1 MDEVLELEKA
11 GWQALSTGGDAGKRF
26 YERVL
31 RDDAVMLFPGG
42 MRIVGKDQ
50 ILDSLGT
57 QPWASFEIQDPDLI
71 ELSPHARALV
81 YRVIARREGS
91 PLYEALITSIYTSD
105 GGLWKLILHQQTQA

>member
-11 GWQALSTGGDAGKRF
+11 GWHALSTGGDAGKRF

-42 MRIVGKDQ
+42 MRIVGKGQ

-57 QPWASFEIQDPDLI
+57 EPWASFEIQEPALI
-71 ELSPHARALV
+71 ELSPHVKALV
-81 YRVIARREGS
+81 YRVTARREGS
-91 PLYEALITSIYTSD
+91 PLYEALITSTYTLD
-105 GGLWKLILHQQTQA
+105 GDSWKLILHQQTQA